1 MAVNVDKTLHE
12 YYLSFVQ
19 IISICD
25 DLRKQEN
32 SALRAQVHD
41 LTEMLAAFNL
51 CELQDPHLI
60 AVRDRAFQR
69 DITPEV
75 DLLEFFSTER
85 KLLHEVIQSAV
96 EDGDLKEDIA
106 SKLHGECRKVSECL
120 EPSSSVADKSDLEL
134 ECLHQRVEL
143 LEREVVILRLR
154 QELLEETTPRIECP
168 SVKIDDDQDIKQ
180 EQKERGIP
188 CNKPPN
194 EPTKAGQEQQER
206 IVELEDALTTQL
218 AKNAALRQQSRG
230 YRKVQTILQEL
241 S

>member
-1 MAVNVDKTLHE
+1 MAVDADKTLHE

-25 DLRKQEN
+25 DLREQEN

-75 DLLEFFSTER
+75 GLLEFFSTKR
-85 KLLHEVIQSAV
+85 RLLQEVIQSAV
-96 EDGDLKEDIA
+96 DGDLKEDIA

-120 EPSSSVADKSDLEL
+120 EPGSSVADESDQEL

-168 SVKIDDDQDIKQ
+168 SVKIDADQDIKH
-180 EQKERGIP
+180 EQRERGNF
-188 CNKPPN
+188 CNEPSY
-194 EPTKAGQEQQER
+194 EPTKVVQEQQER